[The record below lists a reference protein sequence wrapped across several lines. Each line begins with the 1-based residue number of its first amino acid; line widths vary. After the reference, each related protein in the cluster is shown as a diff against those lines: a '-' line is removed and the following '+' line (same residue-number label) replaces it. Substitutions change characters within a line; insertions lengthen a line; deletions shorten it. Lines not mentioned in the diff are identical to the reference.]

1 MSSSAI
7 VLLICLGISMLT
19 LALSSGG
26 WIEIVAKGACALFC
40 VLFLLAVAAGRRF
53 KFDPVLR

>member
-1 MSSSAI
+1 MSSSAV
-7 VLLICLGISMLT
+7 VLLICLAISVLT

-26 WIEIVAKGACALFC
+26 WVETAAKAACGLFC
-40 VLFLLAVAAGRRF
+40 VLFVLAVAAGRRF